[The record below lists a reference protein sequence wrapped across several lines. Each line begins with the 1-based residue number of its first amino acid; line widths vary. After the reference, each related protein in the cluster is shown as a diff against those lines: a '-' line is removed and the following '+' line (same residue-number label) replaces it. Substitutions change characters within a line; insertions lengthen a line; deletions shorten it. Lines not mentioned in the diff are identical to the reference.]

1 MFAPTGFGVIVSAA
15 TGGPFTTTG
24 TLTTVLPAGLPTV
37 RVTADGGVRGAMA
50 CAGGVRPL
58 NVPPGNVHCQLVGSP
73 VEVSVNWTVP
83 PARTV

>member
-15 TGGPFTTTG
+15 VGGPLTTTG
-24 TLTTVLPAGLPTV
+24 TLTTPLPAGLATV
-37 RVTADGGVRGAMA
+37 RVTDEGGVRAGMA

-73 VEVSVNWTVP
+73 VEVSVNWTLP